1 MRMTGGVRKL
11 AENATTLYVAHFV
24 GLVVPLVTIP
34 YLARVLRPESFGL
47 VVFAQSFGMWLVLVL
62 EYGFDLS
69 GTRSVARVLADG
81 GELDDVVAGVQ
92 SAKILVFLLSIPLV
106 VGALWLVPLFSENP
120 EYLLWAWLFAGA
132 RGFLPNWFFF
142 GQERMAPPAFLEA
155 GGRVLAAAGIFLLV
169 HEPRDGWRV
178 LALQAVGMG
187 GAVAWL
193 TFLMHREVP
202 FPRLRV
208 TRALRTLREAF
219 GIFVFRSSSG
229 LYMQANPFILGLLA
243 PTQVVAF
250 FGGAEKI
257 VRAAVALIQPLSQTF
272 FPRLSHL
279 VTKDTRKA
287 GGIFRVTVFSIV
299 GLGLIMGLT
308 TFVAAPVLV
317 KLLLGPGY
325 EEAVPVLR
333 ILAVLPP
340 VIGVGTAFGIQWA
353 LPVGL
358 ERPFYSLVIAAGVVN
373 VGLAVL
379 LVPGFGGEGMALA
392 VLAAEVLVAAGLLSL
407 FRLKGG
413 SFRPLRLPD
422 TALDSGD

>member
-1 MRMTGGVRKL
+1 
-11 AENATTLYVAHFV
+11 
-24 GLVVPLVTIP
+24 
-34 YLARVLRPESFGL
+34 
-47 VVFAQSFGMWLVLVL
+47 
-62 EYGFDLS
+62 
-69 GTRSVARVLADG
+69 
-81 GELDDVVAGVQ
+81 
-92 SAKILVFLLSIPLV
+92 
-106 VGALWLVPLFSENP
+106 
-120 EYLLWAWLFAGA
+120 
-132 RGFLPNWFFF
+132 
-142 GQERMAPPAFLEA
+142 
-155 GGRVLAAAGIFLLV
+155 
-169 HEPRDGWRV
+169 
-178 LALQAVGMG
+178 
-187 GAVAWL
+187 
-193 TFLMHREVP
+193 
-202 FPRLRV
+202 
-208 TRALRTLREAF
+208 
-219 GIFVFRSSSG
+219 
-229 LYMQANPFILGLLA
+229 MQANPFILGLLA

-279 VTKDTRKA
+279 ITKDTRKA